1 MFSTFKVTSPKM
13 RFGSIK
19 VYFSSIKVYFSVV
32 KVRFAKCFFAEYFPP
47 FTTDYQAL
55 TNTCIQRNRHLCL
68 SQQTQVLD
76 MTGTSDCQTKV

>member
-1 MFSTFKVTSPKM
+1 MFPTFKVTSPKV

-32 KVRFAKCFFAEYFPP
+32 KVRFAKCFSAGDLLP

-55 TNTCIQRNRHLCL
+55 TSTCIQRDRHLCL